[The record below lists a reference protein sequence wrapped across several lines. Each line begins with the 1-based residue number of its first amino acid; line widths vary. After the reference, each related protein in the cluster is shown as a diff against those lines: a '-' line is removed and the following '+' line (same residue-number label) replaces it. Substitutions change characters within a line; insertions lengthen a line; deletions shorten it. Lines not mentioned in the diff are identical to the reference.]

1 MALKLR
7 IAGYNGQ
14 QMGAAAEH
22 VFDES
27 GGSIGRAPSNAWVL
41 PDPDR
46 VVSGMHAVIR
56 SDQGEYYLRDSST
69 NGTLLNSFAMG
80 KGDERPLRNGDRLKI
95 GNYDVSVEIIDQPI
109 ASQVSVPPQQVQAAS
124 PAKNMVI
131 DPGATLDPLDLLG
144 VGPTQNSPAIP
155 PEGFDF
161 LSQDAQPDHSDPEA
175 MSFEPPTPISDP
187 NPMQTAG
194 KNSQSIPEGWDETGF
209 ESAASTPTHDQPQ
222 ESVPVRSEPPAA
234 SLSPSANTSVPQD
247 ERNTIAAILLAA
259 GIPADTISS
268 ETYATLG
275 QIFHVVVQ
283 GTVEILRARAEIK
296 DQFRV
301 PLTTL
306 KPVENNPLK
315 FSINAQDA
323 LHNMF
328 GKNNAGFQSPV
339 DAFTESFE
347 DIKAHQMAMIAG
359 MRAAYKS
366 MLEYFDPD
374 DLEKEFDRGLR
385 RGLLGGVLN
394 KSKYWDLYEELYKS
408 ISRDPD
414 SSFHK
419 LFGDEFARAYDEQM
433 QRLATNKR

>member
-7 IAGYNGQ
+7 VAGYNGQ

-27 GGSIGRAPSNAWVL
+27 GGSIGRAPNNAWAL

-46 VVSGMHAVIR
+46 VVSGTHAVIR

-69 NGTLLNSFAMG
+69 NGTTLNSFAMG

-95 GNYDVSVEIIDQPI
+95 GNYDVSVEIIGQPLEP
-109 ASQVSVPPQQVQAAS
+109 QVNARPPAQSANRLPPSA
-124 PAKNMVI
+124 VI

-144 VGPTQNSPAIP
+144 VSSTHKSPALP

-161 LSQDAQPDHSDPEA
+161 LGQDAQSDHSSPEA
-175 MSFEPPTPISDP
+175 MGFEPPTPIPDP
-187 NPMQTAG
+187 SPMQPAGQNPM
-194 KNSQSIPEGWDETGF
+194 SIPEKWDETGLRSA
-209 ESAASTPTHDQPQ
+209 ESRPVPSESPEVTPVQPATGSQ
-222 ESVPVRSEPPAA
+222 PTINA
-234 SLSPSANTSVPQD
+234 SLPRDDHSS
-247 ERNTIAAILLAA
+247 IAAILSAA
-259 GIPADTISS
+259 GVPANTVSS

-275 QIFHVVVQ
+275 QIIHVVVQ
-283 GTVEILRARAEIK
+283 GTVDVLRARTEIK

-323 LHNMF
+323 LHNLF
-328 GKNNAGFQSPV
+328 GKHNAGFQSPV

-374 DLEKEFDRGLR
+374 DLEKEFDRGLH
-385 RGLLGGVLN
+385 RGVLRGVLN
-394 KSKYWDLYEELYKS
+394 KSKYWDSYEELYKS

-433 QRLATNKR
+433 QRLETHK